1 MDKSIKWKVGIILVV
16 LFFEAIWLLIML
28 YARSYGFEVEFNAG
42 YILFALLILDTHLY
56 AYILVKDLY
65 YNKYSP
71 IAFVFLLITSIT
83 FFNRNLFYGVEQE
96 ATFELM
102 LFFIYTPYS
111 NNSNIL
117 KWNKT
122 METKP
127 KLKQNKHYI
136 WHCKIR
142 RIKEIYI
149 YR

>member
-71 IAFVFLLITSIT
+71 IAFVFLLITSIPSLKSIDPWI
-83 FFNRNLFYGVEQE
+83 NPASPVKEIE
-96 ATFELM
+96 PFELIT
-102 LFFIYTPYS
+102 LCQG
-111 NNSNIL
+111 
-117 KWNKT
+117 
-122 METKP
+122 
-127 KLKQNKHYI
+127 KL
-136 WHCKIR
+136 
-142 RIKEIYI
+142 
-149 YR
+149 